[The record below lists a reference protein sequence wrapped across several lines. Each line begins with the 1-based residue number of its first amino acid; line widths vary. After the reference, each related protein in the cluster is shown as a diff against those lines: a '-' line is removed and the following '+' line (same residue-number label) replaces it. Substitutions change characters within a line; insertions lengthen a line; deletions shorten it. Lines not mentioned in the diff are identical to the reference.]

1 MKLVRYVKAR
11 EVIKVAISYNKLWK
25 LLIDRGIKKT
35 ELRTLAG
42 VSTNVIAKLGK
53 NDPVSMETLA
63 KICTALDCDISDI
76 VEMTKDIEQGGN

>member
-1 MKLVRYVKAR
+1 M
-11 EVIKVAISYNKLWK
+11 AISYNRLWK

-53 NDPVSMETLA
+53 NDTVSMETLT
-63 KICTALDCDISDI
+63 KICVALNCGLDDI
-76 VEMTKDIEQGGN
+76 VEIIKDDKAGAK

>member
-1 MKLVRYVKAR
+1 MAR
-11 EVIKVAISYNKLWK
+11 EVIEVAISYNRLWK
-25 LLIDRGIKKT
+25 LLIDKGIKKT
-35 ELRTLAG
+35 ELKTLAG

-76 VEMTKDIEQGGN
+76 VEMTKESEQGGK